1 MSEPFMFE
9 KPLGMRDVLPAR
21 FRMQKRI
28 AEWIQTELEAWGYE
42 QVQTPALEYYETVGK
57 SSAISDKQLFKLID
71 LHGNTLVLRP
81 DMTAPIARLAS
92 SSMKQVPYPLRLSYH
107 SSLYRAQQVEGGR
120 PAEFEQ
126 IGVEL
131 IGDDTA
137 SADGEM
143 LILFNQVLYKAGLN
157 DFQIAIGH
165 IGFLNALFI
174 EVLGTE
180 KKAVALRQ
188 QLFEKNDVGFREQV
202 SLFNLSPN
210 EEKKL
215 LKLSLLR
222 GGKEVLEEAE
232 ELVDSTAGKQA
243 INELRDLAQLLED
256 DQLSSH
262 VKFDLSLV
270 LHMDY
275 YTGCVFE
282 TYHNRLA
289 QPLGGGGRYDAL
301 LEKFGRP
308 GPATGFGLRLDLLTE
323 AIEKREG
330 LEKRSCVLYSKER
343 RKEAYQLADAL
354 RNEGKKVV
362 IQDLK
367 GIQNEDVIAS
377 VYEDMHYVVGK
388 TSGGQD
394 E

>member
-9 KPLGMRDVLPAR
+9 KPLGMRDVLPAP

-28 AEWIQTELEAWGYE
+28 AERIHTELEAWGYE
-42 QVQTPALEYYETVGK
+42 QVQTPTLEYYDTVGK

-131 IGDDTA
+131 IGDGTA

-143 LILFNQVLYKAGLN
+143 LILFKQVLFKAGLN
-157 DFQIAIGH
+157 NFQIAIGH

-180 KKAVALRQ
+180 KRAVALRQ

-202 SLFNLSPN
+202 SLFNLSSS

-215 LKLSLLR
+215 LKLSTLR

-232 ELVDSTAGKQA
+232 KLVHSTAGKQA
-243 INELRDLAQLLED
+243 INELRDLAQLLQD
-256 DQLSSH
+256 DQLSSY

-270 LHMDY
+270 LHMNY

-323 AIEKREG
+323 AIGKREAS
-330 LEKRSCVLYSKER
+330 EKKILCLV
-343 RKEAYQLADAL
+343 
-354 RNEGKKVV
+354 
-362 IQDLK
+362 
-367 GIQNEDVIAS
+367 
-377 VYEDMHYVVGK
+377 
-388 TSGGQD
+388 
-394 E
+394 